1 MSEIQDTY
9 DFLLGPRRIA
19 DAIWRKDLRRQE
31 LRSCLLPSGI
41 AYDGDRVQTSPEDSM
56 ARVMAEV
63 DELDQQID
71 TLRRFMA
78 MEILR
83 ISRAIDRLDDPR
95 EATVLDAFYLG
106 RKSMQEIA
114 EGTVDEQVMRALKA
128 KDTGQSALLAALKER
143 SGSSVKL

>member
-1 MSEIQDTY
+1 MSELQDTY

-31 LRSCLLPSGI
+31 LKSCLLPSGI
-41 AYDGDRVQTSPEDSM
+41 SYDKDPVQTSPEDSM
-56 ARVMAEV
+56 ASIMAEV

-71 TLRRFMA
+71 TLRRSMA

-83 ISRAIDRLDDPR
+83 ISRVIDQMDDPR
-95 EATVLDAFYLG
+95 EATVLDAYYLG

-114 EGTVDEQVMRALKA
+114 EHLHY
-128 KDTGQSALLAALKER
+128 SER
-143 SGSSVKL
+143 HVYRLRSEGVEKMSQMSIGPVV

>member
-1 MSEIQDTY
+1 MSEFQETY

-31 LRSCLLPSGI
+31 LRSCLMPSGI
-41 AYDGDRVQTSPEDSM
+41 SYDGDRVQKSPEDSM
-56 ARVMAEV
+56 ARIVAEV

-71 TLRRFMA
+71 TLRRSMA

-83 ISRAIDRLDDPR
+83 ISRVIDRLDDPR
-95 EATVLDAFYLG
+95 EATVLDAYYLG

-114 EGTVDEQVMRALKA
+114 EHLHYSERHVYRLRSEGVA
-128 KDTGQSALLAALKER
+128 KMSQMSIGP
-143 SGSSVKL
+143 VV

>member
-1 MSEIQDTY
+1 MELQNTY

-41 AYDGDRVQTSPEDSM
+41 TYDRDRVQTSPEDSM
-56 ARVMAEV
+56 ARIMAEV

-71 TLRRFMA
+71 ILRRSMA

-83 ISRAIDRLDDPR
+83 ISRVIDQMDDPR
-95 EATVLDAFYLG
+95 EATVLDAYYLG
-106 RKSMQEIA
+106 RRSMQEIA
-114 EGTVDEQVMRALKA
+114 EHLHYSERHVYRLRSEGVA
-128 KDTGQSALLAALKER
+128 KMSQMSI
-143 SGSSVKL
+143 VPVV

>member
-1 MSEIQDTY
+1 MELQETY

-41 AYDGDRVQTSPEDSM
+41 TYDRDRVQTSPEDSM
-56 ARVMAEV
+56 ARIMAEV

-71 TLRRFMA
+71 ILRRSMA

-83 ISRAIDRLDDPR
+83 ISRVIDQMDDPR
-95 EATVLDAFYLG
+95 EATVLDAYYLG
-106 RKSMQEIA
+106 RRSMQEIA
-114 EGTVDEQVMRALKA
+114 EHLHYSERHVYRLRSEGVA
-128 KDTGQSALLAALKER
+128 KMSQMSI
-143 SGSSVKL
+143 VPVV

>member
-1 MSEIQDTY
+1 MSEYQETY

-41 AYDGDRVQTSPEDSM
+41 TYDKDPVQTSPEDSM
-56 ARVMAEV
+56 ARIMAEV

-71 TLRRFMA
+71 TLRRSMA

-83 ISRAIDRLDDPR
+83 ISRVIDRLEDPR
-95 EATVLDAFYLG
+95 EATVLDAYYLG

-114 EGTVDEQVMRALKA
+114 DHLHYSTRHVYRLRDDGVA
-128 KDTGQSALLAALKER
+128 KMSQMSIR
-143 SGSSVKL
+143 PVV

>member
-1 MSEIQDTY
+1 MEYQDTY

-41 AYDGDRVQTSPEDSM
+41 SYDKDPVQTSPEDSM
-56 ARVMAEV
+56 ARIMAEV

-71 TLRRFMA
+71 TLRRSMA

-83 ISRAIDRLDDPR
+83 ISRVIDQMDDPR
-95 EATVLDAFYLG
+95 EATVLDAYYLG
-106 RKSMQEIA
+106 RRSMQEIA
-114 EGTVDEQVMRALKA
+114 EHLHYSERHVYRLRSEGVA
-128 KDTGQSALLAALKER
+128 KMSQMSIR
-143 SGSSVKL
+143 PVV

>member
-1 MSEIQDTY
+1 MELQETY

-41 AYDGDRVQTSPEDSM
+41 TYDRDRVQTSPEDSM

-71 TLRRFMA
+71 TLRRSMA

-83 ISRAIDRLDDPR
+83 ISRVIDQMDDPR
-95 EATVLDAFYLG
+95 EATVLDAYYLG
-106 RKSMQEIA
+106 RRSMQEIA
-114 EGTVDEQVMRALKA
+114 EHLHYSERHVYRLRSEGVA
-128 KDTGQSALLAALKER
+128 KMSQMSI
-143 SGSSVKL
+143 GSMV

>member
-1 MSEIQDTY
+1 MSELQDTY

-41 AYDGDRVQTSPEDSM
+41 SYDKDPVQTSPEDSM
-56 ARVMAEV
+56 ARIMAEV

-71 TLRRFMA
+71 TLRRSMA

-83 ISRAIDRLDDPR
+83 ISRVIDQMDDPR
-95 EATVLDAFYLG
+95 EATVVYGENLQT
-106 RKSMQEIA
+106 RKAPQ
-114 EGTVDEQVMRALKA
+114 KN
-128 KDTGQSALLAALKER
+128 
-143 SGSSVKL
+143 

>member
-19 DAIWRKDLRRQE
+19 DAIWRKDLRRRE

-41 AYDGDRVQTSPEDSM
+41 AYDKDPVQTSPEDSM
-56 ARVMAEV
+56 ARIMAEV

-71 TLRRFMA
+71 TLRRSMA

-83 ISRAIDRLDDPR
+83 ISRVIDQMDDPR
-95 EATVLDAFYLG
+95 EATVLDAYYLG

-114 EGTVDEQVMRALKA
+114 DHLHYSTRHVYRLRDDGVA
-128 KDTGQSALLAALKER
+128 KMSQMSNASA
-143 SGSSVKL
+143 V